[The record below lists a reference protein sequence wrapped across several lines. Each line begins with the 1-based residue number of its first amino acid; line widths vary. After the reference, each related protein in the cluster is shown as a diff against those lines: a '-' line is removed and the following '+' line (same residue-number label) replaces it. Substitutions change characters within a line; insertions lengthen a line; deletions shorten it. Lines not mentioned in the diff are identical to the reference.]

1 MTEGDESVSEEVLS
15 SRWMWVHIWQPAL
28 IHETRSSTAPPK
40 TMIRPPLTLLTL
52 LAMTTLCV
60 GTVRGQSDMLPMS
73 RTVGSV
79 SLTLP
84 INKTSLVALPNVKV
98 VAAGKISAVD
108 GDNLTLV
115 SGPAVLPALTTV
127 PHAIKITSR
136 NSHKEG
142 SSNAYGI
149 SATITAQSSQ
159 VVTADLSTAPNVGDE
174 YVIIQLSTLGS
185 LFGATNTAGL
195 LGGATSAAADIVN
208 LTHNGEIISYFYST
222 AANGWRLV
230 SAPTGADQANAA
242 IDASSGIMV
251 TRRATGAP
259 VTLRLGGELVGG
271 RHTATVG
278 EGFTI
283 VNNPFMLPTTLAT
296 SGLEKIITGGS
307 GPGSADVIYLENEG
321 VLTGYYYK
329 NAGIG
334 DTGWRALGDHVTDS
348 GAAVITPGKALLFKD
363 QAGDAGF
370 ALSEPFAE

>member
-1 MTEGDESVSEEVLS
+1 
-15 SRWMWVHIWQPAL
+15 
-28 IHETRSSTAPPK
+28 
-40 TMIRPPLTLLTL
+40 MIRPPLTLLTL

-98 VAAGKISAVD
+98 VAAGKISGVS
-108 GDNLTLV
+108 GNNLTLV
-115 SGPAVLPALTTV
+115 SGPAVLPALTAV

-136 NSHKEG
+136 NSQKAG
-142 SSNAYGI
+142 SSNAYGV
-149 SATITAQSSQ
+149 SATISAQNSQ
-159 VVTADLSTAPNVGDE
+159 VVTAALSTAPNVGDE
-174 YVIIQLSTLGS
+174 FVIIQLSTLGS

-251 TRRATGAP
+251 TRRAAGTP

-271 RHTATVG
+271 RHSVTTGA
-278 EGFTI
+278 GFTI
-283 VNNPFMLPTTLAT
+283 VNNPFMLPTTLAA
-296 SGLEKIITGGS
+296 SGFEKLISGGT
-307 GPGSADVIYLENEG
+307 GPGAADIIYLENEG

-329 NAGIG
+329 TGG
-334 DTGWRALGDHVTDS
+334 VGGTGWRSLGDSVTDS
-348 GAAVITPGKALLFKD
+348 STAVIAPGKALLLKD
-363 QAGDAGF
+363 QTGTEGLV
-370 ALSEPFAE
+370 LSEPFAQ